1 MTAAA
6 QTESVD
12 YRRKLKCQRIWA
24 VLAAFGLVV
33 SGSWAADLWLSA
45 LSDLTPDWP
54 AQGGVAAWF
63 GALPASFAAEG
74 TPAAWRAAL
83 GFVLLGVFF
92 VASLVL
98 YRLRGSIIAS
108 RAVISGQQAKPPVS
122 VLVVMLSSSNLSFDD
137 EASPGTAALKAA
149 VKRLNRR
156 DEARFDEL
164 VAATWPHEDGPW
176 LEDTK
181 RPEHYWNWQQ
191 LIRIAATHRQS
202 PLKTVIVITSTGPR
216 GSVGQFDLCVRLLR
230 AALPPGCAIER
241 HHTAI
246 SFEDYN
252 HVYAAVGEAV
262 DRVADRWGTPAAR
275 VCVDVTGG
283 QTTSSI
289 AAAVAAVNRGCVYSY
304 VQTNPPHESLFYEA
318 RIEVMGS

>member
-12 YRRKLKCQRIWA
+12 YRRRLKCQRTLA

-45 LSDLTPDWP
+45 LSDLAPDWP
-54 AQGGVAAWF
+54 AQGGVAAWLR
-63 GALPASFAAEG
+63 ALPASFAVEG

-83 GFVLLGVFF
+83 GLVLLGVFF
-92 VASLVL
+92 FASLVL

-108 RAVISGQQAKPPVS
+108 RAVISGQQGKPPVS
-122 VLVVMLSSSNLSFDD
+122 VLVVMLSSSNLPFDG
-137 EASPGTAALKAA
+137 AAAPGAAALEAA
-149 VKRLNRR
+149 VERLNRR

-164 VAATWPHEDGPW
+164 VAATWPREGGPW
-176 LEDTK
+176 PEDAE
-181 RPEHYWNWQQ
+181 RPGNHWNWQQ
-191 LIRIAATHRQS
+191 LVRIAVAHRQS
-202 PLKTVIVITSTGPR
+202 SLKAVIVITSTGPR
-216 GSVGQFDLCVRLLR
+216 GSAGQFDRCARLLR
-230 AALPPGCAIER
+230 AALPGCAIER

-252 HVYAAVGEAV
+252 HIYAAVGEAV
-262 DRVADRWGTPAAR
+262 DRAADRWGTPAAR

-304 VQTNPPHESLFYEA
+304 VQTNPPYESLFYEA